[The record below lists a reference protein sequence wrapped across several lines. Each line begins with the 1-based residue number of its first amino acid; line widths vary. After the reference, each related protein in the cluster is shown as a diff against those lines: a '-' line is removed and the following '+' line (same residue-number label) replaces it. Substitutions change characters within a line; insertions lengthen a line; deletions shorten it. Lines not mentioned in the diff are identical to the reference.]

1 MKLYDFILKLN
12 YEASQLPNMGM
23 ICDGDIYELNH
34 YQNVKYPAFC
44 ATQLQ
49 HSEAGDWRYYQF
61 NLFYVDRLTS
71 SHGNAQQIQSA
82 AIDALSK
89 IIKNMTRYVETQ
101 GSVLYDVF
109 TERFDSECAGAYAT
123 VTFMTLV
130 SDTCPDWFNFGWD
143 AKNIKVLRYT
153 WTSRNQEAETPS
165 MTNAV
170 EAVNQG
176 DDPLDYGFESYF
188 NLPQFIGNI
197 VYQGRSNNGN
207 NYSVVYTDASS
218 VGITW
223 VNADWLIYDSATEG
237 HFTSIDL
244 SEADS
249 PDCTL
254 YVSCGSNLRT
264 VILPDNLAGLGSLKN
279 AGITNLTI
287 PSSVT
292 WMGDV
297 FDGCQRITRATYR
310 GTKEQFLS
318 IPKSDNWSGNST
330 IQYIYCTDGRIC
342 LRDCEEGYTGATV
355 AVANQINCREVEVDK
370 VTGIGGAT
378 EGTYLI
384 ARIGVPTRATRRTS
398 DGKFVFVNDSA
409 KDGMI
414 VNNRIGRY
422 PLFKLD
428 FDEETG
434 LYRFAD
440 AETGLWLNVT
450 SGLSSF
456 VSDVSGATLMGVGD
470 GFIGVGY
477 NDETGD
483 YDYILGYNND
493 GLAVALPYG
502 SDNTFDL
509 YGIIDA
515 CGGDPYYGCTYDEQ
529 CEFDQCKDDC
539 YEDNPCEDCQS
550 DNPCPT
556 DGVCTE
562 DNPCPTDG
570 VCTEDGGCTE
580 DAPCVDCQSDCEGLY
595 PCEYTR
601 SYRIMNKITSSDQ
614 ISQNDRYIFRTD
626 NGYTFATEWHAP
638 RDNNAWPG
646 YIGTGETFEG
656 PEILLTIPSGHICE
670 GYCVKQYCVAVCSAI
685 TNVDNKVLFT
695 ADFSDCEYGL
705 TSTVGYGHVSEIF
718 EPVWDKPSLEIG
730 IDNDGRLW
738 MTFGGEKRYLVMI
751 ETNDR
756 FYFKTEENVLSSDT
770 YVFLYKLIPVE

>member
-82 AIDALSK
+82 ALDALSK

-130 SDTCPDWFNFGWD
+130 SDTCPDWFNFRWD
-143 AKNIKVLRYT
+143 AENIKVLRYT

-207 NYSVVYTDASS
+207 NYSVVYTDKSAA
-218 VGITW
+218 GITW

-237 HFTSIDL
+237 YFTSIDL

-254 YVSCGSNLRT
+254 YVSCSSNLRT
-264 VILPDNLAGLGSLKN
+264 VILPGNLAGLGSLKN
-279 AGITNLTI
+279 AGITNVTI

-355 AVANQINCREVEVDK
+355 AVANQINCREVKVDK

-384 ARIGVPTRATRRTS
+384 ARIGNPTRATRRTS

-434 LYRFAD
+434 LHRFAD

-509 YGIIDA
+509 YNIIDA

-529 CEFDQCKDDC
+529 CEFDQCNDDC

-550 DNPCPT
+550 DAPCS
-556 DGVCTE
+556 DCTE
-562 DNPCPTDG
+562 DFCYTDCLADG
-570 VCTEDGGCTE
+570 ACTSEC
-580 DAPCVDCQSDCEGLY
+580 
-595 PCEYTR
+595 
-601 SYRIMNKITSSDQ
+601 SSDQ
-614 ISQNDRYIFRTD
+614 DLPDDSGLTGTHRMELVTSYSQINGTSRYVLADAERHVYLSNTRIEPDGVLDGYMYLYKST
-626 NGYTFATEWHAP
+626 GYTLTDGMITDIENWEQFRVQAIAGRYLKLYSEDGSKLWSPDADKNIAFNYMLGRRFSLQSDGTLLDFDFNGSDG
-638 RDNNAWPG
+638 RYLGYFDQSTNVGMRIPG
-646 YIGTGETFEG
+646 YDGH
-656 PEILLTIPSGHICE
+656 ILLH
-670 GYCVKQYCVAVCSAI
+670 
-685 TNVDNKVLFT
+685 
-695 ADFSDCEYGL
+695 
-705 TSTVGYGHVSEIF
+705 
-718 EPVWDKPSLEIG
+718 
-730 IDNDGRLW
+730 
-738 MTFGGEKRYLVMI
+738 
-751 ETNDR
+751 
-756 FYFKTEENVLSSDT
+756 
-770 YVFLYKLIPVE
+770 LYKLIPVE

>member
-82 AIDALSK
+82 ALDALSK

-130 SDTCPDWFNFGWD
+130 SDTCPDWFNFEWD
-143 AKNIKVLRYT
+143 VKNIKVLRYT
-153 WTSRNQEAETPS
+153 WTSRNTEAETPS
-165 MTNAV
+165 MTNALEV
-170 EAVNQG
+170 VNQG

-188 NLPQFIGNI
+188 NLPEFIGNI

-207 NYSVVYTDASS
+207 NYSVVYTDRSAH
-218 VGITW
+218 GITW
-223 VNADWLIYDSATEG
+223 VNADWLIYNSATEG
-237 HFTSIDL
+237 YFTSIDL

-254 YVSCGSNLRT
+254 YISCDSNLRSVT
-264 VILPDNLAGLGSLKN
+264 LPDNLAGLGSLKN

-355 AVANQINCREVEVDK
+355 AVANQINCREVKVDK
-370 VTGIGGAT
+370 VTDIGTAT

-434 LYRFAD
+434 LHRFAD

-456 VSDVSGATLMGVGD
+456 VSDVSGATLMGAGD
-470 GFIGVGY
+470 GFIGIGY
-477 NDETGD
+477 NDETGE

-493 GLAVALPYG
+493 GLVVALPYG

-509 YGIIDA
+509 YAIIDA
-515 CGGDPYYGCTYDEQ
+515 CGEDPYQGCTYDEY
-529 CEFDQCKDDC
+529 CEFDMCKDDC

-550 DNPCPT
+550 D
-556 DGVCTE
+556 
-562 DNPCPTDG
+562 
-570 VCTEDGGCTE
+570 
-580 DAPCVDCQSDCEGLY
+580 APCVDCAED
-595 PCEYTR
+595 
-601 SYRIMNKITSSDQ
+601 
-614 ISQNDRYIFRTD
+614 
-626 NGYTFATEWHAP
+626 
-638 RDNNAWPG
+638 
-646 YIGTGETFEG
+646 
-656 PEILLTIPSGHICE
+656 IC
-670 GYCVKQYCVAVCSAI
+670 
-685 TNVDNKVLFT
+685 
-695 ADFSDCEYGL
+695 
-705 TSTVGYGHVSEIF
+705 
-718 EPVWDKPSLEIG
+718 
-730 IDNDGRLW
+730 
-738 MTFGGEKRYLVMI
+738 
-751 ETNDR
+751 
-756 FYFKTEENVLSSDT
+756 SSDT
-770 YVFLYKLIPVE
+770 VPITGNTFGSDLSGLYRMEKQVSAPVFDENAYYVIANEDMQVHAIGLDENGEYSPIPTGYTLNNDGYITDIENWSVFTLKTTRKTDPSDYTFSDTVTIKEKMTDGYLAAGENSEKSPVNYSVTPSQNQHIELQVQTAYGNIVTYGHQMDMLVNSDEFYASNMHIGHGNAYLYKLIPVE